1 MAGYIGS
8 KASVVSS
15 GVERKKTY
23 SITGSTTSLTGL
35 NYTVGKVHVY
45 QNGVRLLDGTDYT
58 ATNGTSITLTV
69 AAQSGDNVVVVS
81 QASFQLSEHY
91 TSAEADAEF
100 VTKAGDTMSG
110 NLDVTGTV
118 TSDGLVSVINSD
130 TQGKFSGWSVIGA
143 NGASGAIELGQT
155 PAYQGVISYAAD
167 ANTRMLF
174 DNTYNADAATFEWRT
189 NTAATAKTH
198 MKITGGG
205 DISFYEDTG
214 TTAKFFWD
222 ASTER
227 LGIGTSSP
235 ASKLDINQG
244 SAYGPGNGLRLTN
257 VVGNRWDVSLDA
269 LSMELGFAYNGSNR
283 ITVTNGGNVGIGTV
297 TPTRQLDVSKA
308 GTAYIRASD
317 TANSVNMEMLAAS
330 SGGWLGTQTNHSL
343 NFQTNNTERMRI
355 DSSGKVGIGT
365 DSPVTNLD
373 VVTTAAGTKAR
384 IRSNTTNAPT
394 AGLELC
400 RGTTSTFGADNYTD
414 FLIENVNGGN
424 LAFKSGINGTTSE
437 RMRIDS
443 SGNLL
448 VNTTSVSVVSNGGFA
463 VKPQTGNGT
472 RLDISNAG
480 ESMLIGRTGSDGQVI
495 LFYRGGSGVGNI
507 AITGS
512 STSYNTSSDYRLK
525 ENVVDLTGASARVNQ
540 LDVKRFNFI
549 ADDTN
554 TLVDGFLAHEVAT
567 VVPEAITGTKDAM
580 KDEEYEVTP
589 AILDDDGNVTT
600 EAVMGT
606 RSVPDYQGIDQS
618 KLVPLLTA
626 ALQEALTEIAS
637 LKTRVE
643 ALEA

>member
-8 KASVVSS
+8 KAAVVSS

-23 SITGSTTSLTGL
+23 AITTSTTSLTGL

-222 ASTER
+222 ASAER